1 MDDKKLER
9 ITTDIKRDLSLIV
22 AAGGVGLG
30 PVGGALLLGANLL
43 MLHKGKTEPRGSTEV
58 RQKRFLI
65 NCGLTL
71 AAGLISPAYLCLP
84 VGLLMATALTIAF
97 TDKEPEPEKV
107 DCEIVD
113 DGRG

>member
-1 MDDKKLER
+1 MDNKKLER
-9 ITTDIKRDLSLIV
+9 MTTDIKRDLSALMAIGCV
-22 AAGGVGLG
+22 SFGPLGGS
-30 PVGGALLLGANLL
+30 LLLGANLL
-43 MLHKGKTEPRGSTEV
+43 MLHKGKTEPRGSCEV
-58 RQKRFLI
+58 RKNRFLI

-71 AAGLISPAYLCLP
+71 AAGLISPAYLWLP
-84 VGLLMATALTIAF
+84 VGLLTAAVLTCAF